1 MVDFLEQIKL
11 ILTIFREV
19 IVTDALLKVFV
30 IVDLNSVS
38 MQSDFTFCKYGG
50 KCGMNISPQYFL
62 FVCMLYSNL
71 EAF

>member
-19 IVTDALLKVFV
+19 VVTDALLKVFV

-38 MQSDFTFCKYGG
+38 MQSDITFC
-50 KCGMNISPQYFL
+50 
-62 FVCMLYSNL
+62 
-71 EAF
+71 

>member
-1 MVDFLEQIKL
+1 MSKGCDLSSPVLEKMVDFLEQIKL

-38 MQSDFTFCKYGG
+38 MQSDFTFC
-50 KCGMNISPQYFL
+50 
-62 FVCMLYSNL
+62 
-71 EAF
+71 